1 MIPVTDL
8 RNGTT
13 FEQDGTPFI
22 VLKYA
27 HIKMGR
33 GSATIRVT
41 VRNMRTDSVEE
52 KTFNSGATVESIVT
66 IKRALQ
72 YLYTDSNN
80 TIFMDPKTYEQV
92 EIAKNILG
100 ERQHFLREG
109 QGADVLFWSQE
120 GQDIPLDVAL
130 PPNVVLKVS
139 QTDPGLRGNSA
150 TNVYKPATL
159 ENGLTVKVP
168 LFVKIGD
175 KVKVDTRSGEYIE
188 RAS

>member
-13 FEQDGTPFI
+13 FKQDGTPFV

-41 VRNMRTDSVEE
+41 VRNMRTSSVEE
-52 KTFNSGATVESIVT
+52 KTFNSGGTVEPIVT
-66 IKRALQ
+66 TKRQLQ
-72 YLYTDSNN
+72 YLYTDSSN
-80 TIFMDPKTYEQV
+80 TVFMDPKTFEQMEV
-92 EIAKNILG
+92 AKNILG
-100 ERQHFLREG
+100 ERAHFLREG
-109 QGADVLFWSQE
+109 QVVDVLFWSQE
-120 GQDIPLDVAL
+120 DSSAALDVSL
-130 PPNVVLKVS
+130 PPNVVLSVV
-139 QTDPGLRGNSA
+139 QTDPGLKGNSA

-168 LFVKIGD
+168 LFIKIGD
-175 KVKVDTRSGEYIE
+175 KVKVDTRSGEYVE
-188 RAS
+188 RAQ